1 MRAPTRESR
10 LPEPRLPEMSRAGI
24 ADRLAA
30 LRAPDLSKI
39 ERPNVILPDIDLPKI
54 DFPHIDVS
62 KAIVGAA
69 TSAGLVRR
77 PRRRWPYLLGGA
89 VIVGLIGRAVMNSSA
104 IREHLAQGARWTRE
118 RIADMREHREPLE
131 AVAFTAAPT
140 APIDDGGFAEGASTH
155 DAWSKPAND
164 DYPEGLGAPDPTDA
178 ARDRIP
184 VFKEVDSPAGR

>member
-30 LRAPDLSKI
+30 LRPPDLSKI
-39 ERPNVILPDIDLPKI
+39 ERPNVILQDIDLPKI

-104 IREHLAQGARWTRE
+104 IRERLAQGARWTRE
-118 RIADMREHREPLE
+118 RIADMREDREPLE

-178 ARDRIP
+178 ARDQIP